1 MSVGDGEATVLAGM
15 WWKGKLHSIDESFL
29 GIQESWTHDL
39 TEGVDVLQGTGE
51 TGWLLEQRPE
61 GGIVETDCEL
71 KGRICPW
78 SQEGS
83 LLSQKRRRWGWSWC
97 SPWNERQKQAQ
108 KDTEKFW
115 YLPHRWWEAAGR
127 LWFCV
132 WVCTLRHSL
141 HLQSLAVFTHY
152 LHLHNVSIWWEVKWF
167 YVISNEQ
174 DGPKR
179 LRDLLELTFLIT
191 REARIQSQV
200 FKFQVPCA
208 SVYQDTFKVGSGWL
222 WKL

>member
-29 GIQESWTHDL
+29 GIRESWTHDL
-39 TEGVDVLQGTGE
+39 SEGLDVLQGTGE

-132 WVCTLRHSL
+132 WVRTLTHSL

-179 LRDLLELTFLIT
+179 LRDLLELTLLVT
-191 REARIQSQV
+191 REARNQS
-200 FKFQVPCA
+200 
-208 SVYQDTFKVGSGWL
+208 
-222 WKL
+222 